1 MLSGANV
8 GMPHAV
14 LDIVELVTGLFKPV
28 SEGSAQGVGG
38 GAFGHACGMDSGGDG
53 LLNTAGVEVMPLD
66 DKGTGVYGAVTG
78 REAVLPFPGGG
89 CSRIFARQRWRHGD
103 RNVKVNLIQAAD
115 PLQVGAEALEKPL
128 LVWEEG
134 HAVAVGLGVAN
145 GDESVL
151 DVEILDAQAQRFE
164 QSQSAAV
171 EKAGDEV
178 RRAVQFGEDA
188 QAFVMAEGGLD
199 VGAFLRAQ
207 GVHIAEGDGEN
218 FLIEEQKGGKGLI
231 LSGSGNLLAGSE
243 VGEEGFTLRCAHGGG
258 VAEFV
263 EADEAFVPME
273 VGFLGADGIATQA
286 DGVAD
291 AIGQFSLRHDGAPA
305 LTEISVV

>member
-8 GMPHAV
+8 GMPHEV

-66 DKGTGVYGAVTG
+66 DKGTGVYGEVTG
-78 REAVLPFPGGG
+78 REDVLPFPGGG

-103 RNVKVNLIQAAD
+103 RNVKVNLIKAAD

-145 GDESVL
+145 GDEGVLNIEVL
-151 DVEILDAQAQRFE
+151 DTQAQRFE

-171 EKAGDEV
+171 EKAGDEG

-188 QAFVMAEGGLD
+188 QAFVMAEVGLD

-207 GVHIAEGDGEN
+207 GVHATSLSSDGRRRCFSSRAGRAHYRGGCRGLPGRETEGRRGP
-218 FLIEEQKGGKGLI
+218 
-231 LSGSGNLLAGSE
+231 
-243 VGEEGFTLRCAHGGG
+243 GF
-258 VAEFV
+258 E
-263 EADEAFVPME
+263 
-273 VGFLGADGIATQA
+273 
-286 DGVAD
+286 
-291 AIGQFSLRHDGAPA
+291 
-305 LTEISVV
+305 

>member
-1 MLSGANV
+1 
-8 GMPHAV
+8 MPHEL

-28 SEGSAQGVGG
+28 GEGSAQGVGS

-66 DKGTGVYGAVTG
+66 DKGTGVYGEVTG
-78 REAVLPFPGGG
+78 REDVLPFPGGG

-103 RNVKVNLIQAAD
+103 RNVKVNLIKAAD

-145 GDESVL
+145 GDEGVLNIEVL
-151 DVEILDAQAQRFE
+151 DTQAQRFE

-188 QAFVMAEGGLD
+188 QAFVMAEVGLD
-199 VGAFLRAQ
+199 VGAFP
-207 GVHIAEGDGEN
+207 GAEGMQITEGDAED
-218 FLIEEQKGGKGLI
+218 FLVEKQKGGEGLV
-231 LSGSGNLLAGSE
+231 LSRSRDLLMY
-243 VGEEGFTLRCAHGGG
+243 GEMGKEGFDLWRAHGGG

-273 VGFLGADGIATQA
+273 VGFLGADGIAAQA

-291 AIGQFSLRHDGAPA
+291 AIGQFSLWHDGAPT
-305 LTEISVV
+305 LTEISVDDSIRA

>member
-1 MLSGANV
+1 
-8 GMPHAV
+8 
-14 LDIVELVTGLFKPV
+14 
-28 SEGSAQGVGG
+28 
-38 GAFGHACGMDSGGDG
+38 
-53 LLNTAGVEVMPLD
+53 
-66 DKGTGVYGAVTG
+66 
-78 REAVLPFPGGG
+78 
-89 CSRIFARQRWRHGD
+89 
-103 RNVKVNLIQAAD
+103 VNLIKAAD

-128 LVWEEG
+128 LVREKG
-134 HAVAVGLGVAN
+134 HAIAVGLGVAN

-164 QSQSAAV
+164 QSQAAAV
-171 EKAGDEV
+171 EKASDKV
-178 RRAVQFGEDA
+178 RRAIQFGEDA

-207 GVHIAEGDGEN
+207 GVHIADGDSED
-218 FLIEEQKGGKGLI
+218 FLIEEQKGGKGLM

-243 VGEEGFTLRCAHGGG
+243 MGEEGFTLRCARGGG

-263 EADEAFVPME
+263 EADKAFVPME
-273 VGFLGADGIATQA
+273 VGFLGADGIAAQA

>member
-8 GMPHAV
+8 GMPHEV
-14 LDIVELVTGLFKPV
+14 LDIVKLVTGLFKPV
-28 SEGSAQGVGG
+28 GEGSAQGVGS

-66 DKGTGVYGAVTG
+66 DKGTGVYGEVTG

-103 RNVKVNLIQAAD
+103 RNVKVNLIKAAD

-145 GDESVL
+145 GDEGVLNIEVL
-151 DVEILDAQAQRFE
+151 DTQAQRFE
-164 QSQSAAV
+164 QSQAAAV
-171 EKAGDEV
+171 EKASDEV
-178 RRAVQFGEDA
+178 RRAIQFGEDA

-199 VGAFLRAQ
+199 VGAFP
-207 GVHIAEGDGEN
+207 GAEGMQITEGDAED
-218 FLIEEQKGGKGLI
+218 FLVEKQKGGEGLV
-231 LSGSGNLLAGSE
+231 LSRSRDLLMY
-243 VGEEGFTLRCAHGGG
+243 GEMGKEGFDLWRAHGGG
-258 VAEFV
+258 VY
-263 EADEAFVPME
+263 
-273 VGFLGADGIATQA
+273 GSG
-286 DGVAD
+286 
-291 AIGQFSLRHDGAPA
+291 R
-305 LTEISVV
+305 SVRTNGDRLP